1 MTSPRSLA
9 LKHYYEPG
17 QRELPTLLLLHG
29 TGGTEES
36 LLPLG
41 RALLPGAG
49 LLSPRGAVLEH
60 GQPRFFK
67 RLAEGVFDQ
76 QDLKLR
82 TAELALFLQDAAIT
96 YGYDPER
103 VVAVGFSN
111 GANIASSLMLSG
123 TGALSGAVLMR
134 AMVPF
139 EPASLPQLGG
149 ASVLISA
156 GKDDPI
162 VPLSQVDRLAA
173 LFRESGATVEVSLQP
188 GGHSL
193 TPGDIVAAT
202 TFLTQLAS
210 TPIGE
215 EIACRSVSTALPR

>member
-1 MTSPRSLA
+1 MNSPRALA
-9 LKHYYEPG
+9 LRHHYEPG

-29 TGGTEES
+29 TGGSEES

-67 RLAEGVFDQ
+67 RLAEGVFDLE
-76 QDLKLR
+76 DLKFR

-96 YGYDPER
+96 YGFDPRR

-123 TGALSGAVLMR
+123 TDTLSGAVLLR
-134 AMVPF
+134 GMVPF
-139 EPASLPQLGG
+139 EPVSIPRLAG
-149 ASVLISA
+149 APVLISA
-156 GKDDPI
+156 GEDDPI
-162 VPLSQVDRLAA
+162 VPMEQVERLAT
-173 LFRESGATVEVSLQP
+173 LFRESGATVEVSIQP

-193 TPGDIVAAT
+193 TKGDVIAAT
-202 TFLTQLAS
+202 SFLAQFAS
-210 TPIGE
+210 APAGGK
-215 EIACRSVSTALPR
+215 

>member
-1 MTSPRSLA
+1 MTSPLQLA
-9 LKHYYEPG
+9 LKHHYEPG

-29 TGGTEES
+29 TGGNEDS

-49 LLSPRGAVLEH
+49 LLSPRGGVLEH

-82 TAELALFLQDAAIT
+82 TAELALFLQDAAT
-96 YGYDPER
+96 AYGYDPER

-123 TGALSGAVLMR
+123 TGALSSAVLMR

-139 EPASLPQLGG
+139 EPASLPRLAGTP
-149 ASVLISA
+149 VLISA
-156 GKDDPI
+156 GADDPI
-162 VPLSQVDRLAA
+162 VPLAQVERLAT

-193 TPGDIVAAT
+193 TRGDIVAAT
-202 TFLTQLAS
+202 TFLAQFAS
-210 TPIGE
+210 APTGGK
-215 EIACRSVSTALPR
+215 